1 MGYHRKLQNKD
12 GGNIFDVN
20 IVKIR
25 KEKQKIRLYSDS
37 EPTVINKTETIAR
50 NKLVKAYLL
59 QYLNNREVYTKV
71 KQSINYYIYIIK
83 YS

>member
-12 GGNIFDVN
+12 CGNIFDVN

-25 KEKQKIRLYSDS
+25 KEKQKIRLYS